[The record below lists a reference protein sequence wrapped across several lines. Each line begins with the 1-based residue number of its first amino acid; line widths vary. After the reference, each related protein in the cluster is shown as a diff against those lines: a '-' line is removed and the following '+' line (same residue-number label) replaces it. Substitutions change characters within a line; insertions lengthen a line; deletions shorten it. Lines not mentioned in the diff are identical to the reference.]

1 MERRGIIKIKGNPLT
16 LVGNVVKVGDRA
28 PDFTVL
34 DAELKEVRLS
44 DFSGKIKVISVTPSL
59 DTPVCDLQARRFNEE
74 AAKLPDGVVVM
85 NISMDLPFAISRFC
99 TTAGIDKVKAY
110 SDHRD
115 ASFGNAYGVL
125 IKELRL
131 LARSIFVIDEED
143 IIRYI
148 EIVPEITNQP
158 DYEMALEAVKKSM
171 CKGIED
177 GI

>member
-1 MERRGIIKIKGNPLT
+1 MDRVITLNGNPLT
-16 LVGNVVKVGDRA
+16 LVETEVRVGDKA

-34 DAELKEVRLS
+34 DADLKEVRLG
-44 DFSGKIKVISVTPSL
+44 DFKGKIKLISVTPSL
-59 DTPVCDLQARRFNEE
+59 DTPVCDMQARRFNEE
-74 AAKLPDGVVVM
+74 AAKLPEDVALI

-99 TTAGIDKVKAY
+99 TTAGIDRVRAY

-148 EIVPEITNQP
+148 EIVPEIRNHP
-158 DYEMALEAVKKSM
+158 NYDEALEAVKKSM

-177 GI
+177 AI

>member
-1 MERRGIIKIKGNPLT
+1 MERRGIIKIKDNPLT

-59 DTPVCDLQARRFNEE
+59 DTPVCDMQARRFNKE
-74 AAKLPDGVVVM
+74 AAKLPENVVVM